1 MYKRNY
7 HPLVIILYASGMLD
21 DKQLAQIPKTTRHNW
36 KQFSHENYYGND
48 WTIDYIKQ
56 FDAIKDVFAS
66 KFLFKSLRVLTQTR
80 KGYHAMLGELAHHKN
95 LLKLHADKIITAIEH
110 ISSFAKVKVTS
121 ACKYYGVSKDWYYR
135 EKAKIV
141 CNISPFQ
148 KCYRHHP
155 NQLTVKEI
163 SLIESLVTDSANFG
177 KTKVTLYYN
186 AMRNNLIFCG
196 KSTFNKY
203 ASALGY
209 IKPKRFRYPSQKGF
223 RASRVFEWLHVDIT
237 IVNTL
242 EDRMQKVAFVKDNF
256 SKSILHYSSTKGKA
270 GSEFIKNLFAET
282 FEKYNL
288 LNAIKP
294 INILSDGGSEN
305 KGELLSWIENIQAPP
320 VVSKI
325 TAQTKDFPF
334 SNSMSESTHS
344 IYKTEFL
351 HGKYSLNEKSHLKD
365 LERFVEYYNYE
376 RYPTD
381 LFGLTPIEVVNG
393 KIPDKNHFK
402 EKIQEARKN
411 RVEVNQQFNDCKIAL
426 GCNS

>member
-1 MYKRNY
+1 
-7 HPLVIILYASGMLD
+7 MLD
-21 DKQLAQIPKTTRHNW
+21 TKQLCELPKTTKYNW
-36 KQFSHENYYGND
+36 NQFKHDNYYGTD
-48 WTIDYIKQ
+48 WVSSYVEQ
-56 FDAIKDVFAS
+56 FDNIKSVFAS
-66 KFLFKSLRVLTQTR
+66 AFLYRSLRFLIETR
-80 KGYHAMLGELAHHKN
+80 KGYLYMLQEFSHNKQ
-95 LLKLHADKIITAIEH
+95 LLKLHADKIITSIDKMKSLANVN
-110 ISSFAKVKVTS
+110 VKT
-121 ACKYYGVSKDWYYR
+121 ACKYYEISKDWYYK

-141 CNISPFQ
+141 CSISPFK
-148 KCYRHHP
+148 KCYRQHP
-155 NQLTVKEI
+155 NQLTINDI
-163 SLIESLVTDSANFG
+163 SVIENLVTDPANYG
-177 KTKVTLYYN
+177 KTKVTLYYH
-186 AMRNNLIFCG
+186 AMRNGLIFCG

-209 IKPKRFRYPSQKGF
+209 IKPKRFKFPSQKGF
-223 RASRVFEWLHVDIT
+223 RASRIFEWLHVDVT

-242 EDRMQKVAFVKDNF
+242 EDGTQKVAFIKDNF
-256 SKSILHYSSTKGKA
+256 SKGILHYSSTIGKA

-282 FEKYNL
+282 FLKYNL

-351 HGKYSLNEKSHLKD
+351 NGKYSLNEKSHLKD
-365 LERFVEYYNYE
+365 LERFVEYYNHH

-381 LFGLTPIEVVNG
+381 LFGLTPFEVVKG
-393 KIPDKNHFK
+393 KTPDKNHFK

-411 RVEVNQQFNDCKIAL
+411 RILVNQQFNDCKITRV
-426 GCNS
+426 CNS

>member
-1 MYKRNY
+1 
-7 HPLVIILYASGMLD
+7 MLD
-21 DKQLAQIPKTTRHNW
+21 VRQIRELPKTTKYNW
-36 KQFSHENYYGND
+36 NQFKHENYYGTD
-48 WTIDYIKQ
+48 WVSSYINQ
-56 FDAIKDVFAS
+56 FDNIKDVFAS
-66 KFLFKSLRVLTQTR
+66 VFLYKSLRFLVETR
-80 KGYHAMLGELAHHKN
+80 KGYLHMLQEFSHNKQ
-95 LLKLHADKIITAIEH
+95 LLKLHANKIIMSIEKMK
-110 ISSFAKVKVTS
+110 SLANVNVKT
-121 ACKYYGVSKDWYYR
+121 ACKYYGVSKDWYYK

-148 KCYRHHP
+148 KCYRQHP
-155 NQLTVKEI
+155 NQLTVNDM
-163 SLIESLVTDSANFG
+163 SVIEKLVTDPANYG
-177 KTKVTLYYN
+177 KTKVTLYYH
-186 AMRNNLIFCG
+186 ALRNNLIFCG

-209 IKPKRFRYPSQKGF
+209 IKPKRFKHPIKKGL

-237 IVNTL
+237 IVNTV
-242 EDRMQKVAFVKDNF
+242 EDGVQKVAFVKDNF
-256 SKSILHYSSTKGKA
+256 SKGILHYSSTSGKA

-305 KGELLSWIENIQAPP
+305 KGELLSWVQNIQAPP
-320 VVSKI
+320 VVTKI

-351 HGKYSLNEKSHLKD
+351 HGKYSLNEKTHLKD
-365 LERFVEYYNYE
+365 LERFVEYYNHH

-381 LFGLTPIEVVNG
+381 LFGLTPLEVVSG

-411 RVEVNQQFNDCKIAL
+411 RILVNQQFNDCKIAL